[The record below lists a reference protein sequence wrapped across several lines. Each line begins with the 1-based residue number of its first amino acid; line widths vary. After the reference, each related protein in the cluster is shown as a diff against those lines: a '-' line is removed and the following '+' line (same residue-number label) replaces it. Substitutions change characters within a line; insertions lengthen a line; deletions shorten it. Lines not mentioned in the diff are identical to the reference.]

1 MYDHVHND
9 VNITL
14 IHLGLFRFP
23 ILLSL
28 EVTITSFTNPMLDVN
43 QESISFQ
50 SDQLIPYNSLK
61 LSGTKIFVDFV
72 DFQAP
77 TKILSLKFSYK
88 LANPT
93 NLYCMR
99 FAMAH

>member
-1 MYDHVHND
+1 MD
-9 VNITL
+9 
-14 IHLGLFRFP
+14 
-23 ILLSL
+23 ILQI
-28 EVTITSFTNPMLDVN
+28 VTSSKLV
-43 QESISFQ
+43 
-50 SDQLIPYNSLK
+50 PYSLK

-77 TKILSLKFSYK
+77 MKILSLKISYK

-99 FAMAH
+99 FAMVH